1 MQIRG
6 HLTITDSDTGNKIAD
21 QQNKVV
27 QSGRTA
33 FLDLIGKIT
42 GADLTGMTHI
52 AIGSAQS
59 VTVSDTDITLADEFH
74 RMPVTNI
81 AAASPNSINVVS
93 LFHKDDCR
101 TVITEAGIFGGSS
114 ATDTADT
121 GTLFTHVAFDPP
133 IDNSQADNRNLTA
146 SWEISLL
153 ND

>member
-6 HLTITDSDTGNKIAD
+6 HLIIKDSDSGKTIAD
-21 QQNKVV
+21 KHNKVV
-27 QSGRTA
+27 QSGRTS
-33 FLDLIGKIT
+33 FLNLIGKIT

-52 AIGSAQS
+52 AIGNAQS
-59 VTVSDTDITLADEFH
+59 VTVSDTDITLAGESQ

-81 AAASPNSINVVS
+81 AVASPNSINVVS
-93 LFHKDDCR
+93 LFHKNDCR

-114 ATDTADT
+114 ATDTSDT

-133 IDNSQADNRNLTA
+133 IDNSQVDNRNLTA